1 MCRTCG
7 ITGIAE
13 KKHTAEQQGQWE
25 TAAAGAMRFGE
36 RAAMLELAHKRVEEL
51 KKEFP
56 KAHAVDPDD
65 VRVIYVITDDPDK
78 YAEHVGA

>member
-1 MCRTCG
+1 MKLVLVGGCRN
-7 ITGIAE
+7 AE
-13 KKHTAEQQGQWE
+13 DYA
-25 TAAAGAMRFGE
+25 
-36 RAAMLELAHKRVEEL
+36 RVEEL

>member
-1 MCRTCG
+1 MV
-7 ITGIAE
+7 IS
-13 KKHTAEQQGQWE
+13 
-25 TAAAGAMRFGE
+25 E
-36 RAAMLELAHKRVEEL
+36 RHIMIVEEL